1 MCSLNWLFILSRY
14 QLLIMD
20 INSMQSENN
29 NKQLLGVL
37 IVGSGLSIW
46 TRYREGE
53 RGKNSRIKQIVL
65 AISLSKVTLAKS
77 ERSISRSCKSFS
89 ICASFSLT
97 KRYRKQIIHR
107 INSEVMTSHNISV
120 KKQKKQKKLMV
131 SINWQKLYESD

>member
-1 MCSLNWLFILSRY
+1 
-14 QLLIMD
+14 
-20 INSMQSENN
+20 
-29 NKQLLGVL
+29 
-37 IVGSGLSIW
+37 
-46 TRYREGE
+46 
-53 RGKNSRIKQIVL
+53 IVL

-131 SINWQKLYESD
+131 SIN